1 MNHQG
6 FVSSFPDRKYLD
18 IHSMHRLEKAATV
31 EKMREYGF
39 ELGETELLGG
49 ETQEMTNFKV

>member
-1 MNHQG
+1 
-6 FVSSFPDRKYLD
+6 
-18 IHSMHRLEKAATV
+18 MHRLEKAATV